1 MPLSEWLT
9 LPSIRFGLRA
19 DDVPTALTAIVD
31 HLIAVEPRL
40 APHRRELL
48 QRLLD
53 RERMESTALDNQTA
67 LPHCKM
73 PGLSAPVVC
82 IDRSEDGV
90 PFRPGSDERTHLF
103 FTIVSPEDQPATHL
117 KVLATVARFLQDAQN
132 VRAVLRAASPA
143 EVLAYIRAWERL
155 V

>member
-1 MPLSEWLT
+1 MSLSEWLT
-9 LPSIRFGLRA
+9 PGAVRFGLHA
-19 DDVPTALTAIVD
+19 DDVSTALAAIAD

-40 APHRRELL
+40 ALHRRELL

-73 PGLSAPVVC
+73 AGLPAPVVC

-117 KVLATVARFLQDAQN
+117 KVLAAVARFLRDAQN
-132 VRAVLRAASPA
+132 VRAVLAATSPS
-143 EVLAYIRAWERL
+143 EVLEYIQRWDRSA
-155 V
+155 

>member
-9 LPSIRFGLRA
+9 PGAVRFGLSA
-19 DDVPTALTAIVD
+19 ADVPTVLAAIVD
-31 HLIAVEPRL
+31 HVTAVEPRL

-48 QRLLD
+48 RRLLE

-73 PGLSAPVVC
+73 PGLAAPVVC

-117 KVLATVARFLQDAQN
+117 KVLAAVARFLRDAAN
-132 VRAVLRAASPA
+132 VRALLAAASPV
-143 EVLAYIRAWERL
+143 EVLEYIRGWERSA
-155 V
+155 